1 MDSIIKEKLPWGY
14 ILIHVIIILVLIML
28 IVKIRMQESNFD
40 CNKCE
45 ITFNNKIGF
54 EEDNQFETEVKAKLV
69 DLYNSYL
76 NNKCLIRYD
85 NSGGFVGGTNLT
97 FE

>member
-1 MDSIIKEKLPWGY
+1 
-14 ILIHVIIILVLIML
+14 ML

-69 DLYNSYL
+69 DLYN
-76 NNKCLIRYD
+76 
-85 NSGGFVGGTNLT
+85 
-97 FE
+97 